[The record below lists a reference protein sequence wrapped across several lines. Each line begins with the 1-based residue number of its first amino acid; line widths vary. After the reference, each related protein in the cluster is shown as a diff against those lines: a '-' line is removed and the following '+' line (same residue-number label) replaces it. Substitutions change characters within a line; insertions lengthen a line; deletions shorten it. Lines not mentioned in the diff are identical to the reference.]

1 MIETIALTKRFG
13 SAVALDGVS
22 IRLEKAAFTAI
33 LGPSGSGK
41 TTLFRS
47 ILGLIRPDEGQ
58 ITIEGR
64 ELWAHRRSSRSAR
77 RIIAPVFQ
85 KFNLVGRLS
94 ALTNVLIGRLPFEG
108 TWRPFVR
115 FSKHDREWS
124 EHCMERVGL
133 ADKISRRADTLSGG
147 EQQRVAIAR
156 GLAQRARI
164 FYADEP
170 IASLDPALG
179 IQILELLA
187 AIKRDE
193 KVTVVCNLHQVDMA
207 TRFADS
213 LIGIRNGKVLFH
225 DPVKGLR
232 TEQIAALYGLERNEA
247 QDD

>member
-1 MIETIALTKRFG
+1 MIETVSLTKRYG
-13 SAVALDGVS
+13 DAVALDAVS
-22 IRLEKAAFTAI
+22 IRIEKAAFTAI

-47 ILGLIRPDEGQ
+47 ILGLTRPDEGRIAIDGQ
-58 ITIEGR
+58 
-64 ELWAHRRSSRSAR
+64 ELRAHRRSSRSAR

-94 ALTNVLIGRLPFEG
+94 VLTNVLIGRLPFEG

-115 FSKHDREWS
+115 FSKQDRDWS

-133 ADKISRRADTLSGG
+133 ADKIHRRADTLSGG

-193 KVTVVCNLHQVDMA
+193 NMTVICNLHQVDMA

-213 LIGIRNGKVLFH
+213 LIGIRQGRVLFH
-225 DPVKGLR
+225 EAVNELEA
-232 TEQIAALYGLERNEA
+232 EQIAALYGPERKEVGHE
-247 QDD
+247 